1 MDFSCRCSDLVIS
14 HPQIAGA
21 TVDYLHTN
29 LVHNASAYV
38 SEIEYINHGPINVTD
53 VSYCHVSLG
62 YTHTHH
68 PELVNVEVWLP
79 TNTWHGRLMGLGGG
93 GFDCGRYPENMIAML
108 GAVGEGYAAVSTDC
122 GHTMEQDLSEWLL
135 EYPGRVDLHLLG
147 GFASVALNDAAL
159 IGKSVA
165 KSFYGVEPGYSYLS
179 GCSQGGW
186 QGMMLAQRYPTAYDG
201 IAASSPAVYWPKLF
215 FTERPQAGCHRHGS
229 MGRKRQCPKIPAGV
243 LH

>member
-122 GHTMEQDLSEWLL
+122 GHTMEQDLSEC
-135 EYPGRVDLHLLG
+135 R
-147 GFASVALNDAAL
+147 FASSWGFCVCRA
-159 IGKSVA
+159 
-165 KSFYGVEPGYSYLS
+165 E
-179 GCSQGGW
+179 
-186 QGMMLAQRYPTAYDG
+186 
-201 IAASSPAVYWPKLF
+201 
-215 FTERPQAGCHRHGS
+215 
-229 MGRKRQCPKIPAGV
+229 
-243 LH
+243 